1 MHLLIELTKPV
12 PIKNRVSIDQR
23 PECINN
29 KERFGDW
36 EVDTIIGRQQK
47 GAMQTIVERTTG
59 MLIIKKL
66 PKGKQ
71 TKGLSKELINRL
83 MPYKKHILSI
93 TSDNGTEFADHQ
105 NIAKNLDTQCY
116 FAHRYFSWQ
125 RGLNEYT
132 NKLIRQYI
140 PKKTA
145 FDTLTDKQITQIQ
158 HKINRRPREKL
169 KL

>member
-1 MHLLIELTKPV
+1 
-12 PIKNRVSIDQR
+12 
-23 PECINN
+23 
-29 KERFGDW
+29 
-36 EVDTIIGRQQK
+36 
-47 GAMQTIVERTTG
+47 
-59 MLIIKKL
+59 
-66 PKGKQ
+66 
-71 TKGLSKELINRL
+71 
-83 MPYKKHILSI
+83 MPTSKKHILSI

-105 NIAKNLDTQCY
+105 NIAKNLATQCY
-116 FAHRYFSWQ
+116 FAHRYCSWQ

-169 KL
+169 NFKTPKETFYLNTA

>member
-1 MHLLIELTKPV
+1 M
-12 PIKNRVSIDQR
+12 
-23 PECINN
+23 
-29 KERFGDW
+29 
-36 EVDTIIGRQQK
+36 
-47 GAMQTIVERTTG
+47 ERTTG

-71 TKGLSKELINRL
+71 AKGLSKELINRL

-93 TSDNGTEFADHQ
+93 TSDNGTAFADHQ
-105 NIAKNLDTQCY
+105 NIAKNLATKCY
-116 FAHRYFSWQ
+116 FAHPYCSWQ

-145 FDTLTDKQITQIQ
+145 FDTLNDKQITPIQ
-158 HKINRRPREKL
+158 HKINRRPREKT
-169 KL
+169 

>member
-1 MHLLIELTKPV
+1 M
-12 PIKNRVSIDQR
+12 
-23 PECINN
+23 
-29 KERFGDW
+29 
-36 EVDTIIGRQQK
+36 DTIIGRQQK
-47 GAMQTIVERTTG
+47 GAILTIVERTTG

-71 TKGLSKELINRL
+71 AKGLSKELINRM
-83 MPYKKHILSI
+83 MPYKKHILSF

-105 NIAKNLDTQCY
+105 NIAKNLDTKCY
-116 FAHRYFSWQ
+116 FAHPYCSWQ

-140 PKKTA
+140 LKKIA
-145 FDTLTDKQITQIQ
+145 FDTLNDEQITQIQ

-169 KL
+169 NFKTPKEIFYLNTA